1 MKIQDLQVEAT
12 GDNCLIIKIS
22 KSVDLVG
29 AKFKILGPSRNTIVI
44 GDVSINE
51 FEICTPTI
59 EPTFVEIITKSGT
72 VVRYVNKSGKSTY
85 KC

>member
-1 MKIQDLQVEAT
+1 MVRLFNQAVQVLFNILLDKDHLLQS
-12 GDNCLIIKIS
+12 L
-22 KSVDLVG
+22 
-29 AKFKILGPSRNTIVI
+29 
-44 GDVSINE
+44 DVSSNE

-59 EPTFVEIITKSGT
+59 EPTFVEVITKSGT

>member
-44 GDVSINE
+44 GDIV
-51 FEICTPTI
+51 
-59 EPTFVEIITKSGT
+59 
-72 VVRYVNKSGKSTY
+72 
-85 KC
+85 